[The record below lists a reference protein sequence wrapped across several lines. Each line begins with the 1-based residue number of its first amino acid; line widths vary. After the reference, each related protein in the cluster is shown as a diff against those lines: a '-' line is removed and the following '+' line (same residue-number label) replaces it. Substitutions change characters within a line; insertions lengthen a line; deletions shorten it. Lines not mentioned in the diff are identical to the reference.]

1 MHIGI
6 LGGSFNPLHNDHIEL
21 LNYIYKKLSLDRFIL
36 IPNALPPHKTT
47 CHVSFNDRVD
57 MINKTVENLPYI
69 TVSMVEQDDSI
80 PHYSFDTISE
90 LKQQFKNDSLYF
102 CMGMDSFNYLDK
114 WYRGLQ
120 IPDLCNLV
128 ITDRTGYDIEKSNSA
143 VIEKLSDRI
152 VKLEGQIDDLTD
164 LEIIREIKN
173 SEQPKIIYLKKE
185 FTDIS
190 SSKIRTVFK
199 DFYKKYSNSLQ
210 NFENFKEFDSNYY
223 VMQNLPES
231 ITRYILENRLYAD

>member
-21 LNYIYKKLSLDRFIL
+21 LNYIYKKLCLDRFIL

-47 CHVSFNDRVD
+47 CHVSFKDRVD
-57 MINKTVENLPYI
+57 MIKQTVADLSYI
-69 TVSMVEQDDSI
+69 SVSTVEQDDSV
-80 PHYSFDTISE
+80 PHYSFNTINE
-90 LKQQFKNDSLYF
+90 LKQLYANDSLYF

-114 WYRGLQ
+114 WYKGMQ

-128 ITDRTGYDIEKSNSA
+128 VTDRTGYSIERSNSA
-143 VIEKLSDRI
+143 VTDELSDRI
-152 VKLEGQIDDLTD
+152 VKLEGDIDDLSD
-164 LEIIREIKN
+164 RLKISEIKN
-173 SEQPKIIYLKKE
+173 SEKPKIIYLKKE

-190 SSKIRTVFK
+190 SSQIRTVFK
-199 DFYKKYSNSLQ
+199 DFYQKYSNSLQ
-210 NFENFKEFDSNYY
+210 NFENFKEFDSNFY
-223 VMQNLPES
+223 VMQHLPES